1 MESRNFSSEIHKI
14 MESELGEMGEF
25 FIKKQCLELGIM
37 PTFITT
43 RDIPKLS
50 LALSEAMGDFGQDKS
65 TRVVR
70 DMRQLMRSEQA
81 VPRHSLSIGNSV
93 SQASDESKG

>member
-1 MESRNFSSEIHKI
+1 MNLIVNIPFMEPRNFSPDIHKI

-50 LALSEAMGDFGQDKS
+50 QALSEAMQDFGQDKS
-65 TRVVR
+65 KRVVR
-70 DMRQLMRSEQA
+70 DMHKLIRSEK
-81 VPRHSLSIGNSV
+81 V
-93 SQASDESKG
+93 ESPG